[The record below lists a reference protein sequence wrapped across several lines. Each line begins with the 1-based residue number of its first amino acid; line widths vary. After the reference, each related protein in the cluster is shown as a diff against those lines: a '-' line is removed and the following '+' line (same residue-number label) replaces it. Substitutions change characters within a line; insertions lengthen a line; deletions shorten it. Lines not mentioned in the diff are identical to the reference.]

1 MEAEMATKWGTQPG
15 HANKHNADYGYVQDR
30 KVVEESK
37 WGWAKAR
44 ERYGSPRQEDMRPKD
59 QSQPQRL
66 GDSGNLTDTKHGY
79 PSDSKMDWKRGA
91 NEDATTMPNFDRVP
105 TGGRR

>member
-1 MEAEMATKWGTQPG
+1 MATKWGTQPG
-15 HANKHNADYGYVQDR
+15 HTNKHNSGIYASEGV
-30 KVVEESK
+30 KGAVEQSK

-66 GDSGNLTDTKHGY
+66 GDSGNLTDTRHGY
-79 PSDSKMDWKRGA
+79 PSDSRMDWKRGA
-91 NEDATTMPNFDRVP
+91 NEDATTMPNFDKRR
-105 TGGRR
+105 GRA